1 MEATATTAAEERG
14 RRRKVIALVAGLDL
28 LIQGFHDDLPTETVW
43 RAADRAAHTLTP
55 EQWVELAERVGVR
68 PPSEATMAAVRFAT
82 LRRIEILAKWDRLGA
97 DYHPNYSPDTDADG
111 TTLAAPVPTPA
122 KRVIRGTIIRFTKPG
137 GKYRT
142 TWRVT
147 NSQAGT
153 FGDEG
158 MWVLEGTRL
167 RADAQGHAGPY
178 PSYDIV
184 KVLPTF
190 EVEVIGI
197 P

>member
-82 LRRIEILAKWDRLGA
+82 LRRIEILAKWDRLNHG
-97 DYHPNYSPDTDADG
+97 NSV

-122 KRVIRGTIIRFTKPG
+122 KRVIRGAIIRFTKPG